1 MYCSRTLSSLP
12 LAVLAVL
19 VLAAFATPPTAD
31 DIDPLEIGATAPM
44 TDAPLVSTE
53 GDTLTLAE
61 AAGENGLVV
70 MFTCNTCPW
79 VEAWE
84 DRYPVAASAAED
96 MGIGFIALN
105 PNEQLRD
112 GGGESM
118 AAMKERA
125 AAKGYNFPYVVDAD
139 HKLADA
145 FGATRTPEIFL
156 FDSDMKLVYHGA
168 IDDDARN
175 PDAVENH
182 YLMDAMKAMVGGES
196 IAQPTTRSVGCTIK
210 RLS

>member
-1 MYCSRTLSSLP
+1 MYRNRTLNLLP
-12 LAVLAVL
+12 LAVLAVV
-19 VLAAFATPPTAD
+19 VLAAFTPVSPAD
-31 DIDPLEIGATAPM
+31 DVEPLEIGAVAPM
-44 TDAPLVSTE
+44 TDAPLVSTD

-84 DRYPVAASAAED
+84 DRYPVAANAAEEL
-96 MGIGFIALN
+96 GLGFIALN
-105 PNEQLRD
+105 PNEKLRD

-125 AAKGYNFPYVVDAD
+125 EAKGYNFPYVVDAD

-156 FDSDMKLVYHGA
+156 FDSDMTLVYHGA

-175 PDAVENH
+175 PEAVENH
-182 YLMDAMKAMVGGES
+182 YLMDAMKAMVDGET
-196 IAQPTTRSVGCTIK
+196 IAEPTTRSVGCTIK